1 MVMIQTDVIIV
12 GGGPAG
18 AVCAWSLKQN
28 NVDCLIL
35 DQHRFPR
42 FKPCAGWITPEVL
55 QDLNVN
61 ISDYPYGLTTF
72 TSLYISIYGFKF
84 RLPTR
89 QYAIRRYEF
98 DDWLLNRS
106 GAPAQVH
113 EVKTITQVRN
123 GYVVDGE
130 FFSKYLVGAGGT
142 HCPVYRT
149 FFKTSSPRAKESLIV
164 ALEEEFPYAHTDEH
178 CRLWFLENN
187 LPGYTWYVPK
197 ANGYVNVGLGGKTEQ
212 LKAKSDNLK
221 NHWNRLVDKLD
232 RMGLVRD
239 HAFKPTGYSY
249 YLRGNLPEVRRDNA
263 FIVGDA
269 AGLATLDMGE
279 GISPA
284 IKSGLLAAQAIIHD
298 TDYSVASIP
307 KYSLR
312 SLIRLGSTRSSARER
327 GTDRPTMRQPG

>member
-1 MVMIQTDVIIV
+1 MIQTKVIIV

-18 AVCAWSLKQN
+18 AACAWSLKQN

-35 DQHRFPR
+35 DQHKFPR
-42 FKPCAGWITPEVL
+42 LKPCAGWIMPEVL
-55 QDLNVN
+55 QDLDLN
-61 ISDYPYGLTTF
+61 ISDYPYGFTTF
-72 TSLYISIYGFKF
+72 TSLHISIHGLKF

-98 DDWLLNRS
+98 DDWLLHRT
-106 GAPAQVH
+106 GAPVQVH

-123 GYVVDGE
+123 GYDVDGE

-149 FFKTSSPRAKESLIV
+149 FFKTASPRAKESLIF
-164 ALEEEFPYAHTDEH
+164 AQEEEFPYVYTDKH

-187 LPGYTWYVPK
+187 LPGYAWYVPK
-197 ANGYVNVGLGGKTEQ
+197 VNGYVNVGLGAKAEQ
-212 LKAKSDNLK
+212 LKANGATLK
-221 NHWNRLVDKLD
+221 NHWNHLVEKLDKL
-232 RMGLVRD
+232 GLVRD
-239 HAFKPTGYSY
+239 HAFKPKGYSY
-249 YLRGNLPEVRRDNA
+249 YLRRNYPEVRRDNA
-263 FIVGDA
+263 FVVGDA

-279 GISPA
+279 GIGPA

-298 TDYSVASIP
+298 ADYSVASIP

-312 SLIRLGSTRSSARER
+312 SLLRLGSALPSARER
-327 GTDRPTMRQPG
+327 GTGRPTIRQRGC